1 MTFFCQPDCPT
12 VQEWIDKEPEDRM
25 KELDAL
31 RKLAEAADLNIDWIG
46 AGPTR
51 QGDLISTSGKP
62 LFIDSVY
69 LDCDEQE
76 VDGDDYFVCSAGS
89 DEYGQFIAAASPR
102 TVIRLLDDLKAAEQQ
117 RDELIAGMFAEEP
130 LRRQLDELR
139 DEVDYHRTDA
149 KKWANALDRAN
160 AELAK
165 AAIQIADLYEEKE
178 YAIRMCDMWRTDSEK
193 LEALTIQLVKAQQQN
208 NQREWVAVIDALCK
222 YGEAAREWNEGDAP
236 IVGAGGTANTQHP
249 LQKLGARLAEL
260 LDEDQFA
267 ECEALLLAAGVKPY
281 NAK

>member
-1 MTFFCQPDCPT
+1 MTFFCHPDCPT
-12 VQEWIDKEPEDRM
+12 VQEWIDKEQEDRM

-51 QGDLISTSGKP
+51 HGDLISTSGKP

-69 LDCDEQE
+69 LDCDEQD

-89 DEYGQFIAAASPR
+89 DEYGRFIAAASPR

-117 RDELIAGMFAEEP
+117 RDELIDQKFSEEP
-130 LRRQLDELR
+130 LRRQIAELR
-139 DEVDYHRTDA
+139 ELGRFREKHSLTGSPEVYDDPS
-149 KKWANALDRAN
+149 
-160 AELAK
+160 
-165 AAIQIADLYEEKE
+165 AAFHKFACE
-178 YAIRMCDMWRTDSEK
+178 TH
-193 LEALTIQLVKAQQQN
+193 
-208 NQREWVAVIDALCK
+208 DALK
-222 YGEAAREWNEGDAP
+222 
-236 IVGAGGTANTQHP
+236 VGAGETAIDRPP

-281 NAK
+281 NGQG